1 MKHTGCGRLADEGLR
16 PFKLPRFALYGCTPA
31 LLMPGP
37 SAPNLRSRLA
47 ASLTIGARKS
57 FRKEPV

>member
-47 ASLTIGARKS
+47 ASL
-57 FRKEPV
+57 